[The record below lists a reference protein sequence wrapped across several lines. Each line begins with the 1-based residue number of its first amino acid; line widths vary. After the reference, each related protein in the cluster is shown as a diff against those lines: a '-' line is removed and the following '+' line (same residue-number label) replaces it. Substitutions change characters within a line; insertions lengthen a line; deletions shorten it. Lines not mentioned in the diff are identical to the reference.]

1 MKVIIVKK
9 NKYNPWSSFFCVC
22 KVFLLEMWAGKNVN
36 LERSNTSQSRQLS
49 FQKRLTLSSPLL
61 CYRLCLEPWGEWAG
75 ALLAVWH
82 GALGAAGGTLPKE
95 CFLLESQGERN
106 WSLSRRS
113 WIQLS
118 NFSWHRESRKKQL
131 KIRCVC
137 LFFVVCFFFFPCMFF
152 GGLIQCVY
160 SGKKKISE
168 KSHRAPLPPFEGYLT
183 EFSVASVERCAE
195 RWD

>member
-1 MKVIIVKK
+1 
-9 NKYNPWSSFFCVC
+9 
-22 KVFLLEMWAGKNVN
+22 MWAGKNVN

-75 ALLAVWH
+75 ALLAVWR
-82 GALGAAGGTLPKE
+82 GALGAAGGMLPKE

-137 LFFVVCFFFFPCMFF
+137 LFFVVCFFFSPVCFLEDWFSVFILVKKNFREIPQSPTSPIWRLSN
-152 GGLIQCVY
+152 GIQC
-160 SGKKKISE
+160 GQRRKMCRE
-168 KSHRAPLPPFEGYLT
+168 MGLT
-183 EFSVASVERCAE
+183 EERKTVYFNSF
-195 RWD
+195 